1 MDLRHGHRL
10 HTYHAWFLVRSHIP
24 NICLP
29 FTDKSSCLLIVLLY
43 DRAIYKVMGTGLFW
57 ALLLAV
63 TVVGMIPHFAAKAF
77 REYFTPS
84 DIQIAREMEK
94 SQDTHDATHP
104 EVQMSSVSRA

>member
-1 MDLRHGHRL
+1 M
-10 HTYHAWFLVRSHIP
+10 
-24 NICLP
+24 
-29 FTDKSSCLLIVLLY
+29 Y

-63 TVVGMIPHFAAKAF
+63 IVVGMIPHFAVKAF
-77 REYFTPS
+77 NEYFTPS

-104 EVQMSSVSRA
+104 EVQMSSVIRA